1 MIKKLLNLLKRIII
15 SAFILYGYNL
25 IVTPINLTI
34 PINLITLS
42 LITFFG
48 LPALFALIVILIVIF

>member
-1 MIKKLLNLLKRIII
+1 MIKKVFNILKRIII

-34 PINLITLS
+34 PINLITVS
-42 LITFFG
+42 LLALFG
-48 LPALFALIVILIVIF
+48 IPALFALIIVLIVIF

>member
-34 PINLITLS
+34 PINLITIS

>member
-1 MIKKLLNLLKRIII
+1 MIKKIFNILKKAII

-34 PINLITLS
+34 PINLITIGL
-42 LITFFG
+42 LTVFG
-48 LPALFALIVILIVIF
+48 LPALFALIIILIVIF

>member
-1 MIKKLLNLLKRIII
+1 MFNILKRIII

-34 PINLITLS
+34 PINLITVGL
-42 LITFFG
+42 LTMFG
-48 LPALFALIVILIVIF
+48 IPALFALIIILIVVF

>member
-42 LITFFG
+42 LITFFC
-48 LPALFALIVILIVIF
+48 LFALFALIVILIVIF

>member
-1 MIKKLLNLLKRIII
+1 MLKKIFTIFKRIIV

-34 PINLITLS
+34 PINLITIG
-42 LITFFG
+42 LITIFG
-48 LPALFALIVILIVIF
+48 LPALFALIIILIFMF